1 MSSLKSRIQI
11 NSTHHFWSLH
21 ILDLFEFINSPSFFF
36 PCNLFLNEIW
46 LMALQS
52 FPQFGRCWLHLRG
65 SVTCSSS
72 SCVPSLS
79 VVDPIQV
86 RLCPEWWR
94 VTPTDAW
101 ISLLSWQLL
110 ILNIWLHH
118 FITLQN
124 SRVLILF
131 LASPEII
138 NPESGPAYCPF
149 HGCHCPSKLAF
160 SSPSGL

>member
-1 MSSLKSRIQI
+1 M
-11 NSTHHFWSLH
+11 
-21 ILDLFEFINSPSFFF
+21 
-36 PCNLFLNEIW
+36 
-46 LMALQS
+46 
-52 FPQFGRCWLHLRG
+52 
-65 SVTCSSS
+65 
-72 SCVPSLS
+72 S

-101 ISLLSWQLL
+101 IALLSWQLL

-118 FITLQN
+118 FIMLQN
-124 SRVLILF
+124 SHVLILF

-138 NPESGPAYCPF
+138 NPETGPAHCPF
-149 HGCHCPSKLAF
+149 HGCHCPYRLAF